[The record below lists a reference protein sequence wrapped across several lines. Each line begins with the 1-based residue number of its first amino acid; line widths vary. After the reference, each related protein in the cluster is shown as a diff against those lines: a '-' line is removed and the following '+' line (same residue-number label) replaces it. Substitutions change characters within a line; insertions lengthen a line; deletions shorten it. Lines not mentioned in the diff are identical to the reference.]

1 MGRIN
6 QLAEKTTLS
15 STDVIAVDAGAGGNT
30 NKMTGANLAEQLKGL
45 GNYQDKL
52 TFDSTPTAGST
63 NPVTSGGVKT
73 ALDGKQNTLTFDT
86 TPTAGSTNPVTSG
99 GIANA
104 IAQSTATGG
113 AGYFKSPDG
122 TLIQWGTVT
131 LTISSWAA
139 WGSGMV
145 NGSSNVNHQFQIP
158 FTSDPNVFFTP
169 NGSVWQILIEAH
181 WGTAGITSMTVAR
194 PNNNTGSQPWKYV
207 AIGRWK

>member
-6 QLAEKTTLS
+6 QLAEKTTLN

-30 NKMTGANLAEQLKGL
+30 NKMTGANLAGQLKAL

-104 IAQSTATGG
+104 IAQSTASIDYSELLVFSGTSEATVSLDKTASDFDLVNFILLDSNGVRV
-113 AGYFKSPDG
+113 AAAMTTVIQAHNVTFKLYGESSS
-122 TLIQWGTVT
+122 QWGSIR
-131 LTISSWAA
+131 ISDDYTKATC
-139 WGSGMV
+139 
-145 NGSSNVNHQFQIP
+145 NRTSSN
-158 FTSDPNVFFTP
+158 TS
-169 NGSVWQILIEAH
+169 QLRII
-181 WGTAGITSMTVAR
+181 GI
-194 PNNNTGSQPWKYV
+194 KY
-207 AIGRWK
+207 R